1 MPDLLVNI
9 DVDDLE
15 RALSFYSEGLGLRLA
30 RRLGRD
36 IAELR
41 GSPCPV
47 YLIQHAAG
55 TRPYP
60 GASSPRDFARHWTP
74 IHLDFLVPD
83 LEAAIAR
90 AESAGA
96 AREGAI
102 RTFEGGRFQ
111 VIVDP
116 FGNGLCL
123 LQLEG
128 RGYAE
133 MEGAWR

>member
-9 DVDDLE
+9 DVADLE
-15 RALSFYSEGLGLRLA
+15 SAVTFYTEGLGLRLA

-41 GSPCPV
+41 GGPCPV
-47 YLIQHAAG
+47 YLIHHAADAL
-55 TRPYP
+55 PFADAP
-60 GASSPRDFARHWTP
+60 SPRDSTRHWTP
-74 IHLDFLVPD
+74 VHLDFVVRD
-83 LEAAIAR
+83 LERAIAR
-90 AESAGA
+90 AEAVGA

-102 RTFEGGRFQ
+102 RAFDGGRFQ
-111 VIVDP
+111 VLVDP

-123 LQLEG
+123 LQFEG

-133 MEGAWR
+133 MEGA